1 MPSKITSMQNLK
13 ISDFYLKEFEDSKQI
28 LIDHCNKTG
37 LKVPICN
44 ITNVSYVESNDS
56 LCNVKTY
63 MQFTTYTF
71 EKCQEFIMNKDYVI
85 KAFSKTCGIVPML
98 GEDITEIF
106 DDIKPNKKIV
116 LQNVLTNEL
125 VYIEN
130 ETDFHKY
137 FDKSVSYKHI
147 IRYLYNIRK
156 LHTYFE
162 YSNAIDFPQLNN
174 QSYDIRDIIAY
185 SVMFINMHGWISN
198 KMVSENDKIKMSISQ
213 MISDYF
219 ESDTDDI
226 KEYNPKHMSP
236 SENEYKYADHIIEWL
251 RNRTNEAIP
260 ELKYCNQYE
269 TDLFALIKNSYIK
282 SYKDIALLCSSVNYY
297 NTNFV
302 AEKCARKGFL
312 PTNVNDKVTLKI
324 KIISKNTYDTMYG
337 PIFVILAEDE
347 NLKYIKITTSM
358 NTKFYD
364 KMQTIEIGTSI
375 TVSGIVKN
383 KETYKDNDYTVL
395 TRVNYKY

>member
-1 MPSKITSMQNLK
+1 MPSQIKSMQTLR
-13 ISDFYLKEFEDSKQI
+13 ISDFYLKEFEDSKKT

-37 LKVPICN
+37 LKVPECN
-44 ITNVSYVESNDS
+44 ITDVSYVESSDS

-71 EKCQEFIMNKDYVI
+71 EKCQFDLNKDYVI
-85 KAFSKTCGIVPML
+85 RAFCRTCGIVPML
-98 GEDITEIF
+98 GEDISDIF
-106 DDIKPNKKIV
+106 DDIKPNTKIV
-116 LQNVLTNEL
+116 LQNASTKEL

-130 ETDFHKY
+130 EVDFHKY
-137 FDKSVSYKHI
+137 FDENVSYLHVV
-147 IRYLYNIRK
+147 RYLTNIRK

-162 YSNAIDFPQLNN
+162 YSNSITYPQLSN
-174 QSYDIRDIIAY
+174 QAYDIRDIIAY

-198 KMVSENDKIKMSISQ
+198 KMVSENNKIKMSISQ

-219 ESDTDDI
+219 ESDTDDV
-226 KEYNPKHMSP
+226 KDYNPEHISP
-236 SENEYKYADHIIEWL
+236 SENEYKYADHIIGWL
-251 RNRTNEAIP
+251 HNRANGANAES
-260 ELKYCNQYE
+260 KYCSQYE
-269 TDLFALIKNSYIK
+269 TDLFTLIKNSHVK
-282 SYKDIALLCSSVNYY
+282 SNKDIALLCSSVNYY
-297 NTNFV
+297 NTNFI

-312 PTNVNDKVTLKI
+312 PADINDKVTLKI
-324 KIISKNTYDTMYG
+324 KIISKNTYNTMYG

-364 KMQTIEIGTSI
+364 KMQIIDIGTSI
-375 TVSGIVKN
+375 TVSGVIKN
-383 KETYKDNDYTVL
+383 KETYKENDYTVL